1 MDNQIEYNLAVVRV
15 CNEIEN
21 LILDFRTRFK
31 GKVENAEYSL
41 GNIYSK
47 VNAERRD
54 AAEVLGLL
62 ISRTGYP
69 EE

>member
-31 GKVENAEYSL
+31 GKVKDAEYSL

-47 VNAERRD
+47 VNAERRG

-62 ISRTGYP
+62 ISRTDYP